1 MPTLFKKIITVFIL
15 LSFAMMVF
23 FSLNLMMHGTDK
35 PMQNNCPF
43 AIVGTLPCPQ
53 NIATMTLHHIS
64 VYLSSF
70 NTPLNFSLTISFI
83 LLLLFG
89 ASLIFLSYSPPI
101 ALSNQKNRYYNFSFL
116 IPDNSNI
123 IDWFALKTTIF

>member
-1 MPTLFKKIITVFIL
+1 MPTLFKKIITIFIL

-23 FSLNLMMHGTDK
+23 FSLNLMMHGTTES
-35 PMQNNCPF
+35 MQNNCPF
-43 AIVGTLPCPQ
+43 AMMGTPLCPQ

-89 ASLIFLSYSPPI
+89 ASFIFLNYSPPI
-101 ALSNQKNRYYNFSFL
+101 ALPTQKNRYYNFSFL
-116 IPDNSNI
+116 IPDNAKI
-123 IDWFALKTTIF
+123 IDWFALKATTF